1 LIHFFLKSV
10 GEGKFGTQ
18 REFFEKKVDPGSV
31 VFDANMPPLVWGV
44 KYEPVACMLYCKR
57 NRTNVQDFGL
67 LKHPTIPHIGASPDG
82 ISADGIMVEIKCPW
96 RRVPDGTVPKQY
108 MYQIQFQLDVCD
120 LDECDY
126 LEVKLA
132 EYDDE
137 AEFVADAFIAHGT
150 DAMYSANGNEKG
162 VLIEYVVGADRK
174 YEYNDVVTT
183 ATVAQALEWRDAAL
197 ASLPADAENVYVT
210 YWRVE
215 TLGVIRVYRDRE
227 FLEAKYPEIEAVW
240 EKVVAYRADRGLY
253 EQEVV
258 SAKKTRA
265 KKVTAT
271 YVRSA
276 KQPEGLCVPVCCLGD
291 D

>member
-1 LIHFFLKSV
+1 MLFLKSA

-18 REFFEKKVDPGSV
+18 REFFEKKVDPGSA

-44 KYEPVACMLYCKR
+44 KYEAVACMLYCKR
-57 NRTNVQDFGL
+57 NRTSVQDFGL

-126 LEVKLA
+126 LEVKFA

-137 AEFVADAFIAHGT
+137 AEFVDDVFTAHVPADTG
-150 DAMYSANGNEKG
+150 AMYSANGNEKG
-162 VLIEYVVGADRK
+162 VLIEYAVGDSRK
-174 YEYNDVVTT
+174 YEYNDVVST
-183 ATVAQALEWRDAAL
+183 ANVEAALEWRDKTLAA
-197 ASLPADAENVYVT
+197 LPADADHVYVT
-210 YWRVE
+210 YWRVDS
-215 TLGVIRVYRDRE
+215 LGIIRVYRDRE
-227 FLEAKYPEIEAVW
+227 FLEAKYPEIKAVW
-240 EKVVAYRADRGLY
+240 EKVVEYRADRGLY
-253 EQEVV
+253 ELEVV
-258 SAKKTRA
+258 NTKKTRA

-271 YVRSA
+271 AV
-276 KQPEGLCVPVCCLGD
+276 CTTVCCLGD